1 MSFFHRLVRQFYPH
15 GSVRT
20 VLRGPL
26 RGLRFVAMPGMAAT
40 YALGLDHLNL
50 PFLSTQV
57 RAGDVIY
64 DVGGNCGQMAL
75 YFSRVTGADGRVYS
89 FEPVPQNAAVFRRNM
104 ELNGISN
111 VELTEA
117 AVSSSHEPQVFCF
130 DDSDHTMGTL
140 RGSVVT
146 PGAFKTELQVSCLTL
161 DSFLEAGARPPKI
174 VKIDV
179 EGSGLGVV
187 EGAVNLFEKHRPAVY
202 FEIHASQEDA
212 PELRAV
218 RMLQDRWGYRIKDL
232 SGKMPDGLRPVW
244 GAPVWCEPAQG
255 I

>member
-1 MSFFHRLVRQFYPH
+1 MSLLHTLVRKLYPH

-26 RGLRFVAMPGMAAT
+26 RGTRFVAMPGMAAT

-50 PFLSTQV
+50 PVFSQHLGS
-57 RAGDVIY
+57 GDVIY

-75 YFSRVTGADGRVYS
+75 FFSRVVGGQGRVYS
-89 FEPVPQNAAVFRRNM
+89 FEPVPQNAAVFRRNLA
-104 ELNGISN
+104 LNSIDN
-111 VELTEA
+111 VELTEV
-117 AVSSSHEPQVFCF
+117 AVSSNNEPQVFCF

-146 PGAFKTELQVSCLTL
+146 PDVFKTELRVSCITL
-161 DSFLEAGARPPKI
+161 DSLLSSGARPPRV

-187 EGAVNLFEKHRPAVY
+187 EGAVEMFEKHRPAVY
-202 FEIHASQEDA
+202 FEIHASKDDS

-218 RMLQDRWGYRIKDL
+218 RLLQERWGYRVTDL
-232 SGKMPDGLRPVW
+232 SGKMPQGLCAAW
-244 GAPVWCEPAQG
+244 GAPVWCEPA
-255 I
+255 

>member
-1 MSFFHRLVRQFYPH
+1 MSLVHRLARQLYPH
-15 GSVRT
+15 GAVRT

-26 RGLRFVAMPGMAAT
+26 RGFRFVAMPGMAAT
-40 YALGLDHLNL
+40 YALGLDNLNL
-50 PFLSTQV
+50 PCFAAHV

-75 YFSRVTGADGRVYS
+75 FFSRVAGPEGRVYS
-89 FEPVPQNAAVFRRNM
+89 FEPAPKNAAVFRRNM
-104 ELNGISN
+104 ELNGITN

-117 AVSSSHEPQVFCF
+117 AVSSTHEPQVFCF

-140 RGSVVT
+140 RGAVVT
-146 PGAFKTELQVSCLTL
+146 PEAFRTELQVSCLTL
-161 DSFLEAGARPPKI
+161 DSFLAGGARPPQV

-187 EGAVNLFEKHRPAVY
+187 EGAIGLFEKHRPAVY
-202 FEIHASQEDA
+202 FEIHAQDEDA

-218 RMLQDRWGYRIKDL
+218 RLLRDRWGYKITDL

-244 GAPVWCEPAQG
+244 GAPVWCEPA
-255 I
+255 